1 MLLEKYTKYNQG
13 EKNICV
19 NTKNCVYS
27 ITEDN
32 NRKTLPFALE
42 YLFCS
47 YCFFFIIIIL
57 CKPEVFLDSESCLQ

>member
-32 NRKTLPFALE
+32 NRKTIAICFRIFILLI
-42 YLFCS
+42 L
-47 YCFFFIIIIL
+47 FFFYYYYSL
-57 CKPEVFLDSESCLQ
+57 